1 MRRQLLSVLA
11 ALLPPSLEGARL
23 RTSWLAFLAL
33 MLTAGFGA
41 DARAIP
47 FTITTPAGL
56 NPGDQFF
63 VVFATS
69 TTTPATSPLITTYD
83 AFVTG
88 AASGITYG
96 GVIPTWKVY
105 GRTSTVDNISS
116 FFTGSAPVYLL
127 NDVKIGTSATSF
139 ATAGPSPT
147 PFLTIEEDGS
157 TVTPLGTQVWVGQPF
172 GNELGSFAPQFGV
185 PTSAGVDWFS
195 FNTRLSTETTLH
207 LYGFAALTVPQ
218 ATAVPEPTSLALVLA
233 GIGGLVGALQ
243 TRRRR
248 EAASPPTK
256 CPTAHS

>member
-33 MLTAGFGA
+33 MLTVGFAA

-83 AFVTG
+83 AFVTA

-96 GVIPTWKVY
+96 GGTTTWKVY

-139 ATAGPSPT
+139 AAGGPSAT
-147 PFLTIEEDGS
+147 AFLTIEEDGS

-172 GNELGSFAPQFGV
+172 GNELGSIAPQFGV
-185 PTSAGVDWFS
+185 ATSAGMPWFS
-195 FNTRLSTETTLH
+195 TNTQFREQALH
-207 LYGFAALTVPQ
+207 LYGFAELTVPR
-218 ATAVPEPTSLALVLA
+218 ATAVPEPTSLTLVLA

-243 TRRRR
+243 ARRRR

-256 CPTAHS
+256 CATAHS